1 MLLTLLSPA
10 AITIATA
17 TANGV
22 SQMMASGNTPP
33 RFTILDLNF
42 APNLLFRFN
51 NGKDFVFSRRIFGPG
66 LHTVSFTGLLSL
78 VRSTSGR
85 ESSAAKE
92 AKKKK

>member
-1 MLLTLLSPA
+1 MFEILFLTQIKLLLS
-10 AITIATA
+10 
-17 TANGV
+17 
-22 SQMMASGNTPP
+22 
-33 RFTILDLNF
+33 R
-42 APNLLFRFN
+42 
-51 NGKDFVFSRRIFGPG
+51 KDFTSFRRVFGPG